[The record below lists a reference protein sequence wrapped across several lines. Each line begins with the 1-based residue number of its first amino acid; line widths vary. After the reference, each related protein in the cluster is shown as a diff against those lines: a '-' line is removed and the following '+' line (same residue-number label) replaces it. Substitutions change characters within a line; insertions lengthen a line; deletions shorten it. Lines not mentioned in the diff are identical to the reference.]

1 MDIKYGNPKAIALGF
16 FNCKIGE
23 NMIDLKR
30 NVKAKQHKAK
40 VLFIILSI
48 ILVTAIIFAVSLGRA
63 DINAK
68 KIIAIIL
75 AKILRAESFLEGIT
89 VAQTAIVWS
98 IRLPRILTSVIVGS
112 GLAVA
117 GAVFQSLLMNPLA
130 DSYTMGVS
138 SGAAFGACLAI
149 YLNLFISDIYVPVTL
164 AAFIGAFLTLAL
176 VVLIARVKGHIN
188 TANLVIAGIIVST
201 ILSAGISFIKNAAG
215 EDVAAII
222 AWLMGSLS
230 ARSWEHVSIG
240 FPIVLICILV
250 CVYYAEDLNIMC
262 LGEQEAIA
270 LGIDTQNLR
279 RILLISGSLIT
290 AVCVSISGIIGFIGL
305 IVPHLLR
312 FMVGSNNRQLVPLSA
327 LLGGILLLFADTG
340 ARVLLDA
347 EIPVGVLTTLLGG
360 PFFIYIFMTRKKSFT
375 KEG

>member
-1 MDIKYGNPKAIALGF
+1 M
-16 FNCKIGE
+16 
-23 NMIDLKR
+23 MIDLKKT
-30 NVKAKQHKAK
+30 VQAKHYKARILLF
-40 VLFIILSI
+40 VLLFT
-48 ILVTAIIFAVSLGRA
+48 LVSTIIFTVGLGRA
-63 DINAK
+63 DINAGLVL
-68 KIIAIIL
+68 KIIVAKLLGLENLL
-75 AKILRAESFLEGIT
+75 ANIKDSQI
-89 VAQTAIVWS
+89 AIVWS
-98 IRLPRILTSVIVGS
+98 IRLPRILTAVIVGS

-138 SGAAFGACLAI
+138 SGAAFGAVLAI
-149 YLNLFISDIYVPVTL
+149 YLNLIMVDIYIPVTL
-164 AAFIGAFLTLAL
+164 SAFAGAFLTLGL
-176 VVLIARVKGHIN
+176 VVMIARVKGYIN

-215 EDVAAII
+215 EDVAAIV

-230 ARSWEHVSIG
+230 ARSWEHVAIG
-240 FPIVLICILV
+240 FPIIILCILV

-262 LGEQEAIA
+262 MGEQEAIA
-270 LGIDTQNLR
+270 LGVDTQRLR
-279 RILLISGSLIT
+279 RVLLISGSLIT

-312 FMVGSNNRQLVPLSA
+312 FIIGSDNRQLLPLTA
-327 LLGGILLLFADTG
+327 LLGGVILLLADTT
-340 ARVLLDA
+340 ARVLLNV